1 MATYMLVFHY
11 TDEGM
16 RNIKQSPP
24 RFDDNKELYQAMGAK
39 IVGFYMTTGDFDG
52 VMIVEAPD
60 EQTMAKLSLTVS
72 SKGAIRTK
80 ILRAYSEDEYR
91 QIIDAVP
98 ETR

>member
-1 MATYMLVFHY
+1 MMLWNY
-11 TDEGM
+11 TDEGR

-24 RFDDNKELYQAMGAK
+24 RFDDNKEDFQALGGTIK
-39 IVGFYMTTGDFDG
+39 GFYLTTGNFDG

-60 EQTMAKLSLTVS
+60 EQTIAKLSLLAS
-72 SKGAIRTK
+72 SKGAIRTQ

-98 ETR
+98 STS